1 MVAKN
6 YYKVLGVKGNFTE
19 DELKKK
25 YRDLAKK
32 YHPDANKGS
41 KKAEE
46 YFKVVSLA
54 YETLKDKKKRRDY
67 DLKQNYASRAERTRP
82 GGGSPR
88 GGNRSSSKD
97 GFRNPYGFRS
107 SQGQRPEDP
116 FTNPFTEEQAF
127 DPDMPVR
134 GLDLHFMIDVP
145 FRTVVLG
152 GQMKY
157 SYEKYV
163 NCDNCSGTG
172 SSAGE
177 ECSVCDGKRQVVIQ
191 TSADVKIPPGVA
203 DQKPLRMEGKGGEGK
218 NGGPPGDLIL
228 KVQTEKHPT
237 FKRDKENIYA
247 EVKINAKLAQTGG
260 EIEVET
266 LDSVKKIFLEEDTLT
281 GEEYRIPGLGAA
293 VQRGRKRGDFIV
305 KFLVVN
311 D

>member
-1 MVAKN
+1 MASKN
-6 YYKVLGVKGNFTE
+6 YYKVLGVKVNFTQ

-54 YETLKDKKKRRDY
+54 YETLKDQKKRREY
-67 DLKQNYASRAERTRP
+67 DLKQNYAARDERRSQA
-82 GGGSPR
+82 GGPR
-88 GGNRSSSKD
+88 GGNRSSTKD

-107 SQGQRPEDP
+107 SQGQRPDDP
-116 FTNPFTEEQAF
+116 FTNPFTTEEQAY
-127 DPDMPVR
+127 DPNMPVR

-145 FRTVVLG
+145 FKTVVLG
-152 GQMKY
+152 GQIKY

-163 NCDNCSGTG
+163 NCDNCGGTG
-172 SSAGE
+172 ASAGE
-177 ECSVCDGKRQVVIQ
+177 ECSICDGKRQVVVQ
-191 TSADVKIPPGVA
+191 TSIDVKIPPGVA
-203 DQKPLRMEGKGGEGK
+203 DQYPIRIEKKGGEGK
-218 NGGPPGDLIL
+218 NGGPPGDLFL
-228 KVQTEKHPT
+228 KVQTKKHPT
-237 FKRDKENIYA
+237 FKRVKENIYA
-247 EVKINAKLAQTGG
+247 EVKIDAKLAQTGG

-266 LDSVKKIFLEEDTLT
+266 LDSIKKIYLEEDTLT

-293 VQRGRKRGDFIV
+293 IQWGKKRGDFIV
-305 KFLVVN
+305 KFMVIN

>member
-6 YYKVLGVKGNFTE
+6 YYKVLGVKGNFTP

-54 YETLKDKKKRRDY
+54 YDTLKDKKKRRDY
-67 DLKQNYASRAERTRP
+67 DLKQDYASRTERTSP
-82 GGGSPR
+82 GSSPR
-88 GGNRSSSKD
+88 GGNQSSSKD

-107 SQGQRPEDP
+107 SQRQRPEDP
-116 FTNPFTEEQAF
+116 FTNPFTTEEQAF
-127 DPDMPVR
+127 DPNMPVR

-152 GQMKY
+152 GPMKY

-191 TSADVKIPPGVA
+191 TSIEVKIPPGVA
-203 DQKPLRMEGKGGEGK
+203 DQKSIRIEGKGGEGK

-228 KVQTEKHPT
+228 KIQTKKHPT

-266 LDSVKKIFLEEDTLT
+266 LDSVKKIYLEEDTLT
-281 GEEYRIPGLGAA
+281 GEEYRISGLGAA
-293 VQRGRKRGDFIV
+293 IQWGKKRGDFIV